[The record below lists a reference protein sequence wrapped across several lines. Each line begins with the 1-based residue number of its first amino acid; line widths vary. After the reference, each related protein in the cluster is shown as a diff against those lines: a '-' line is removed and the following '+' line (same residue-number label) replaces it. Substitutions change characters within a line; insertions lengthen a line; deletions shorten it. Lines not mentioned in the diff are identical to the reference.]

1 MLGPTLKVAGALVVG
16 AAGFLAHRTGLFH
29 GVRWRSGVKTDSF
42 SFVFLAHQG
51 PYASIGSKFDEVVKL
66 LANAA
71 KPVKVCC
78 ATHRS
83 VGVYYDD
90 PKATPAKELRSCAGI
105 ILEGDELTAAV
116 NAGLPM
122 KTVPAHENA
131 IAADFPLQNARS
143 ITSPSVP
150 LCRTPLMT
158 HSSTA
163 AAEVGAVG
171 SSQSLPEPPS
181 PDILTPSPL
190 AP

>member
-131 IAADFPLQNARS
+131 IAADFPLQNFFS
-143 ITSPSVP
+143 IIIGAMKAYPALEKANFGETYPEIYEIYDWPASQLTYLAFP
-150 LCRTPLMT
+150 
-158 HSSTA
+158 A
-163 AAEVGAVG
+163 AAE
-171 SSQSLPEPPS
+171 
-181 PDILTPSPL
+181 
-190 AP
+190 